1 MNASDLRA
9 VLLLRVIESP
19 EIRTGVGA
27 VPLAEPPRHDEVPD
41 WAGVEARRRLGEQAS
56 PPAWL
61 AERARLRLA
70 RLGEQQPAWR
80 PVLDLAGLSTGRG
93 WAPAWLVAA
102 ALRGA
107 LGEQVG
113 SSRFIH
119 LLAPPLLGLLL
130 WNGAVYVLLAAQALR
145 RWPAVT
151 VGSAAGSAAV
161 APSGALRR
169 TLLGLAIRGRA
180 RLAAAGSA
188 LDAPRAAAYA
198 RFQRDWL
205 ALSAPWLAARGLAL
219 LHAAAAALALG
230 ALASW
235 YARGLVLDYRAGWD
249 STFLDAGQVR
259 LLLGW
264 VLGPAAALTGQPLP
278 DTAAL
283 ASLRAADGGGE
294 SAARWIHLWSLTLL
308 GAVVLPRMAL
318 AAWAAWR
325 ARRLS
330 QQLPLPDDDGLRR
343 LLRAASG
350 QRLTLAV
357 LPYSYQLDAEHKTA
371 LVQQIDFLW
380 GPGVAV
386 QLNAGLPM
394 GAEDELPR
402 HLPAPLPG
410 RVVVLFA
417 LTATPERETHGAF
430 LRSLAALRGSDAAP
444 LDVLVDESGYR
455 QRLAGAT
462 LAERLAQRRA
472 AWQAL
477 LDAVGPA
484 PLSARFI
491 DLGAP
496 PTSSS
501 TAPPTAPS
509 TAAAA
514 PPAR

>member
-1 MNASDLRA
+1 M
-9 VLLLRVIESP
+9 
-19 EIRTGVGA
+19 
-27 VPLAEPPRHDEVPD
+27 
-41 WAGVEARRRLGEQAS
+41 
-56 PPAWL
+56 
-61 AERARLRLA
+61 RLA

-80 PVLDLAGLSTGRG
+80 SVLDAVGLSSGRG
-93 WAPAWLVAA
+93 WAPAWLLAA
-102 ALRGA
+102 ALLGA
-107 LGEQVG
+107 LGEQFG

-119 LLAPPLLGLLL
+119 LLAPPLLGLLV
-130 WNGAVYVLLAAQALR
+130 WNGAVYALLAAQALR
-145 RWPAVT
+145 RWPAIMA
-151 VGSAAGSAAV
+151 GWAGWAGWAGSAG
-161 APSGALRR
+161 SGAAAPIGAWRR
-169 TLLGLAIRGRA
+169 TLLGLATRGRA
-180 RLAAAGSA
+180 RLAAAASA

-205 ALSAPWLAARGLAL
+205 ALSAPWLAVRGLAL

-249 STFLDAGQVR
+249 STFLDAVQVR

-278 DTAAL
+278 DVAAL
-283 ASLRAADGGGE
+283 ASLRVANGGGE
-294 SAARWIHLWSLTLL
+294 SAARWIHLWSLTVL
-308 GAVVLPRMAL
+308 GAVVVPRMAL

-330 QQLPLPDDDGLRR
+330 QRLPLPDDDGLRR

-357 LPYSYQLDAEHKTA
+357 LPYSYRIDTSREPALRQQLDR
-371 LVQQIDFLW
+371 LW
-380 GPGVAV
+380 GPGVLM
-386 QLNAGLPM
+386 QLHASLPM
-394 GAEDELPR
+394 GAEDELAR
-402 HLPAPLPG
+402 QLPAPLPG

-430 LRSLAALRGSDAAP
+430 LRALTTLRGAGAAP
-444 LDVLVDESGYR
+444 LDVMVDESGFR

-477 LDAVGPA
+477 LDGIGPA
-484 PLSARFI
+484 PLLARFI

-496 PTSSS
+496 LTAELTAPSTVPP
-501 TAPPTAPS
+501 TAPPTTP
-509 TAAAA
+509 AA
-514 PPAR
+514 PPAP